1 MTQGRRSRLANNC
14 AIEECPRPIRAGGL
28 CSAHYQ
34 RQRKG
39 RDMSMPFRILGDDR
53 ARFWQR
59 VDKTGDCWIWTG
71 RTRDDGY
78 GIFTIGNRSLRAHR
92 VSFAWDK
99 GEIPLGM
106 EVDHICHT
114 RACVRPSHLRLAT
127 SGENSQNLRGAYS
140 NSTSGVRGVSW
151 YKTRSCWRADAKKDG
166 VRYFIGYF
174 PELGEA
180 EAAVTAWRRE
190 NMPYSQMD
198 KRKEN
203 A

>member
-1 MTQGRRSRLANNC
+1 QAEDGIRDRNVTGVQTC
-14 AIEECPRPIRAGGL
+14 ALPI
-28 CSAHYQ
+28 
-34 RQRKG
+34 
-39 RDMSMPFRILGDDR
+39 
-53 ARFWQR
+53 
-59 VDKTGDCWIWTG
+59 
-71 RTRDDGY
+71 
-78 GIFTIGNRSLRAHR
+78 
-92 VSFAWDK
+92 
-99 GEIPLGM
+99 
-106 EVDHICHT
+106 
-114 RACVRPSHLRLAT
+114 LAT